1 MFDLSSKTKV
11 DRRFRLAELYKMMAA
26 DKQVKESAKNIL
38 SIVLTNVLSQD
49 TMNLPAGDKVKE
61 IYIFNIELS
70 SKEIPVLFISS
81 LDKAINL
88 HTVFVLSCGED
99 VMIYGCYKE
108 KTPKGIKLGKYY
120 STEWAKPQP
129 PVPLPLNVASMDE
142 IYTAFIDEL
151 IPISANESETTT
163 DFVARYDKIEKL
175 KTAIAK
181 KQRQVDNERQSKKR
195 FELNDELRKLKK
207 ELKELVN

>member
-1 MFDLSSKTKV
+1 MFDLSSKTNV

-88 HTVFVLSCGED
+88 HNGKTNND
-99 VMIYGCYKE
+99 V
-108 KTPKGIKLGKYY
+108 
-120 STEWAKPQP
+120 
-129 PVPLPLNVASMDE
+129 
-142 IYTAFIDEL
+142 
-151 IPISANESETTT
+151 
-163 DFVARYDKIEKL
+163 
-175 KTAIAK
+175 
-181 KQRQVDNERQSKKR
+181 
-195 FELNDELRKLKK
+195 
-207 ELKELVN
+207 